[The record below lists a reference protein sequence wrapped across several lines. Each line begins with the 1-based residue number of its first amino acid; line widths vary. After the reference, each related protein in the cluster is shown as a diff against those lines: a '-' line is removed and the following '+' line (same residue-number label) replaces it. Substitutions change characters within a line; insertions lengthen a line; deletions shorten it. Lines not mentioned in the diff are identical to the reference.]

1 MHTTH
6 NTFAAYGLH
15 RGTWRSQS
23 PHHAHAASL
32 PLCLWQ
38 LAVWPSTRL
47 RLHCYTRRPS
57 VYVLRAGVAWS
68 KLKSSHLH
76 LNPRQ
81 ALAFLHTSAASCGRA
96 VVGSW
101 RGGEWRWQDADGQQ
115 QGRTGSTKQ
124 GNHRYPAFPVLH
136 TTYYLVLVLVRALR
150 FSSGKS
156 QVVPSAARLHPFGRP
171 CPRYSTSRS
180 CSDSSGL
187 VVAQLTDALIHC
199 ANAEENRGTP
209 SQLCRR
215 CSERL
220 VET

>member
-1 MHTTH
+1 MPMQLLCHSASG
-6 NTFAAYGLH
+6 N
-15 RGTWRSQS
+15 WRSG
-23 PHHAHAASL
+23 
-32 PLCLWQ
+32 PLLVYACT
-38 LAVWPSTRL
+38 ATPGDPAYMSFAPVWHGLNSSRPISISIRG
-47 RLHCYTRRPS
+47 RRQPFFT
-57 VYVLRAGVAWS
+57 
-68 KLKSSHLH
+68 H
-76 LNPRQ
+76 PRR
-81 ALAFLHTSAASCGRA
+81 RA
-96 VVGSW
+96 VVRSW

-115 QGRTGSTKQ
+115 RGRTGSTKQ

-171 CPRYSTSRS
+171 CPRYSTSRP

-199 ANAEENRGTP
+199 ANAEGNRGTP